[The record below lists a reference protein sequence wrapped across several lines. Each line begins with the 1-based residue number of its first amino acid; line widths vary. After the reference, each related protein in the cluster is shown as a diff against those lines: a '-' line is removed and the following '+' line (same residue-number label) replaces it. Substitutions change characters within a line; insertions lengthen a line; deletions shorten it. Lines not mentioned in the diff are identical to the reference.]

1 MRISAAL
8 IAVSVALGATAA
20 YAGDAAT
27 KVEKTYEEQQREAL
41 KSEQKADMKAGKIMQ
56 EQQREA
62 LKDNQDVQDKV
73 LDPVT
78 NDAALNDVQE
88 NQRENLKD
96 HQKAVNKAVKEQ
108 NEDDREALK
117 DAQKMN

>member
-1 MRISAAL
+1 MRIPAAL

-41 KSEQKADMKAGKIMQ
+41 KSEQKADVKAGKIMQ
-56 EQQREA
+56 EQQREN
-62 LKDNQDVQDKV
+62 LKDRQDVQDEV

-78 NDAALNDVQE
+78 NDAALNEAQE

-96 HQKAVNKAVKEQ
+96 DQKAVNKAVKEQ
-108 NEDDREALK
+108 NEDNREALK